1 MKMQIQCCG
10 PALFQDVR
18 SGLGTRE
25 RSDRGR
31 RGATLLTEK
40 NLNQAVGP
48 QAPGFS
54 LADPT
59 SLTSWSHVLHEQV
72 KLKMM
77 LAHLTNFCRLA
88 GPQAGLGDFLF

>member
-1 MKMQIQCCG
+1 MQIQCCG

-25 RSDRGR
+25 GSDRGR

-48 QAPGFS
+48 QAPGFP

-59 SLTSWSHVLHEQV
+59 SLTSWSHVLHEQGPMAV
-72 KLKMM
+72 AEM
-77 LAHLTNFCRLA
+77 LMDPVQVR
-88 GPQAGLGDFLF
+88 